1 MTFKFKRFP
10 SAKYG
15 KEETAMLKNLFVLEA
30 NASPHGGSNLAGE
43 NRAVRAMQRY
53 NPNQFVPATRTT
65 RQLQAVVGARRR

>member
-30 NASPHGGSNLAGE
+30 HATQHGGGT
-43 NRAVRAMQRY
+43 
-53 NPNQFVPATRTT
+53 TRTQRAET
-65 RQLQAVVGARRR
+65 RARNAMPRNTLSDRQLAAIARRTV